1 MLTSGYDHGNIGIKN
16 NNTNPEEENKMTMVI
31 LAVIGMVIAMVVM
44 AMEDNS
50 KKEVTVEKAMVAQ
63 ASEIAMVLAQLDR
76 LNGKAGN

>member
-1 MLTSGYDHGNIGIKN
+1 MS
-16 NNTNPEEENKMTMVI
+16 MVI

-63 ASEIAMVLAQLDR
+63 ASEITKVLAQLDA

>member
-1 MLTSGYDHGNIGIKN
+1 
-16 NNTNPEEENKMTMVI
+16 MTMVI

-63 ASEIAMVLAQLDR
+63 AAEIAKVLAQLDR